1 MLILHN
7 MRKCV
12 LILLI
17 AFSCAGL
24 HSCAEGAAGVSQE
37 APELLKAVPSD
48 ALCVGLFGRLDHGME
63 QMIDSLSA
71 LRSLDFGKL
80 SRSRAAIALCDIGSV
95 CPLLII
101 EAGKA
106 GADTLE
112 SVRSLLDMADTLKLG
127 AALLELDTHD
137 ALLLSESSTVITI
150 ARRHVASESSILDA
164 PDFPLVLDVLTGAD
178 AIVLRNR
185 GANRLQRAGFGPLSP
200 KTVAA
205 FVRDAAEWTVLSGGR
220 LWPVCPDSD
229 RYFTNF
235 IASVPEAPSK
245 FAASFPEGAVAVVD
259 LPLGELKEW
268 RSAYEGWLDAR
279 IELES
284 YQKRLDVLK
293 KSAGK
298 DPLNWEKELGVK
310 EVSCVMMPEGTLNM
324 VRTAKSVSS
333 DGVQVNPYKG
343 FVRALYGSL
352 FNPADSCCVRSGV
365 WLISGERALLD
376 SLKLGGGRPS
386 SWPAAAKVVAWSEDN
401 QINWTKENIKIWN
414 SNR

>member
-1 MLILHN
+1 

-71 LRSLDFGKL
+71 LRSLDYGKL
-80 SRSRAAIALCDIGSV
+80 SRSRATIALCDIGSV

-229 RYFTNF
+229 R
-235 IASVPEAPSK
+235 
-245 FAASFPEGAVAVVD
+245 
-259 LPLGELKEW
+259 
-268 RSAYEGWLDAR
+268 
-279 IELES
+279 
-284 YQKRLDVLK
+284 
-293 KSAGK
+293 
-298 DPLNWEKELGVK
+298 
-310 EVSCVMMPEGTLNM
+310 
-324 VRTAKSVSS
+324 
-333 DGVQVNPYKG
+333 
-343 FVRALYGSL
+343 
-352 FNPADSCCVRSGV
+352 
-365 WLISGERALLD
+365 
-376 SLKLGGGRPS
+376 
-386 SWPAAAKVVAWSEDN
+386 
-401 QINWTKENIKIWN
+401 
-414 SNR
+414 

>member
-1 MLILHN
+1 M
-7 MRKCV
+7 
-12 LILLI
+12 
-17 AFSCAGL
+17 
-24 HSCAEGAAGVSQE
+24 
-37 APELLKAVPSD
+37 
-48 ALCVGLFGRLDHGME
+48 
-63 QMIDSLSA
+63 
-71 LRSLDFGKL
+71 
-80 SRSRAAIALCDIGSV
+80 
-95 CPLLII
+95 
-101 EAGKA
+101 
-106 GADTLE
+106 
-112 SVRSLLDMADTLKLG
+112 
-127 AALLELDTHD
+127 
-137 ALLLSESSTVITI
+137 
-150 ARRHVASESSILDA
+150 
-164 PDFPLVLDVLTGAD
+164 
-178 AIVLRNR
+178 
-185 GANRLQRAGFGPLSP
+185 
-200 KTVAA
+200 
-205 FVRDAAEWTVLSGGR
+205 
-220 LWPVCPDSD
+220 
-229 RYFTNF
+229 
-235 IASVPEAPSK
+235 
-245 FAASFPEGAVAVVD
+245 
-259 LPLGELKEW
+259 KEW

>member
-7 MRKCV
+7 MRRCV

-17 AFSCAGL
+17 ALSCAGL
-24 HSCAEGAAGVSQE
+24 HSCAEGAASVSQE

-48 ALCVGLFGRLDHGME
+48 ALCIGLFGRLDHGMD
-63 QMIDSLSA
+63 QMVDSLSA
-71 LRSLDFGKL
+71 LRSLDYGKL
-80 SRSRAAIALCDIGSV
+80 LRSRAAIALCDIGSI

-101 EAGKA
+101 EAGKV

-112 SVRSLLDMADTLKLG
+112 NVRSILALADTLKLG
-127 AALLELDTHD
+127 AALLELDTHN

-150 ARRHVASESSILDA
+150 VGRHVASESSILDA
-164 PDFPLVLDVLTGAD
+164 PDFPLVLDVLTGSD

-185 GANRLQRAGFGPLSP
+185 GANRLQSVGFGPLSA
-200 KTVAA
+200 KTVAS
-205 FVRDAAEWTVLSGGR
+205 FVREAAEWTVLSGGR
-220 LWPVCPDSD
+220 LWPVCPESD

-235 IASVPEAPSK
+235 VSSLTEAPSK

-259 LPLGELKEW
+259 MPLADLKEW
-268 RSAYEGWLDAR
+268 RKAYEGWLDAC

-284 YQKRLDVLK
+284 YQKRLAGLK
-293 KSAGK
+293 KAAGK

-310 EVSCVMMPEGTLNM
+310 EVSCVMMPGGTLNM
-324 VRTAKSVSS
+324 IRTAKSSSS
-333 DGVQVNPYKG
+333 DGVQTNPYKG
-343 FVRALYGSL
+343 FARALYGSL
-352 FNPADSCCVRSGV
+352 FNAADSCCVRKGV

-376 SLKLGGGRPS
+376 SLKLGGGKPS
-386 SWPAAAKVVAWSEDN
+386 SWPAAAKVVAWSEDS
-401 QINWTKENIKIWN
+401 QINWTKESIKIWY